1 MIEQHYFEGGLTDT
15 PEIRFTKD
23 GRGVTTFT
31 LAQSDSRKNDA
42 GEWETTA
49 NLYLRVS
56 LWDTDRHTWTDAL
69 AGLDKGTKLVVRGK
83 LVTNKWQD
91 KEGNT
96 RSQNEVQA
104 FHAYIDAAAGTPKP
118 ATDVQVNTNWGAS
131 ANVQGDGNRVTGW
144 QVQDTKNGF
153 GQQNQGNNTSWGE
166 PAATGNEENPPF

>member
-23 GRGVTTFT
+23 GRGVATFT
-31 LAQSDSRKNDA
+31 LAQSDSRKTDA

-56 LWDTDRHTWTDAL
+56 LWDTDRVQWTDVL
-69 AGLDKGTKLVVRGK
+69 AGLGKGTKLVVRGK
-83 LVTNKWQD
+83 LVTSKWQD

-96 RSQNEVQA
+96 RSQLEVQA

-118 ATDVQVNTNWGAS
+118 PQQS
-131 ANVQGDGNRVTGW
+131 QPSGW
-144 QVQDTKNGF
+144 QVQDSRGGF
-153 GQQNQGNNTSWGE
+153 SKQDQGQQGWGE
-166 PAATGNEENPPF
+166 PATTGNQDNPPF

>member
-23 GRGVTTFT
+23 GRGVASFT
-31 LAQSDSRKNDA
+31 LAQSDNKKTDA

-56 LWDTDRHTWTDAL
+56 LRDTDRHTWTDAL
-69 AGLDKGTKLVVRGK
+69 AGLSKGTKLVVRGK

-104 FHAYIDAAAGTPKP
+104 FHAYIDAAAGAGG
-118 ATDVQVNTNWGAS
+118 ATAQADKQP
-131 ANVQGDGNRVTGW
+131 TGW
-144 QVQDTKNGF
+144 AAQDTRGGF
-153 GQQNQGNNTSWGE
+153 GQQDQGQQGWGE
-166 PAATGNEENPPF
+166 PATNGNTKNNEEPPF

>member
-23 GRGVTTFT
+23 GRGVTSFT
-31 LAQSDSRKNDA
+31 LAQSDNRKTDA

-49 NLYLRVS
+49 NLYLRVT
-56 LWDTDRHTWTDAL
+56 LWDTDRHTWTDVL
-69 AGLDKGTKLVVRGK
+69 AGLSKGTKMVVRGK

-104 FHAYIDAAAGTPKP
+104 FHAYIDAAAGTQAPQQQSQP
-118 ATDVQVNTNWGAS
+118 S
-131 ANVQGDGNRVTGW
+131 GW
-144 QVQDTKNGF
+144 QVQDSRGGF
-153 GQQNQGNNTSWGE
+153 GQQQTQQGQQGTWGE
-166 PAATGNEENPPF
+166 PAKPANNDTPPF

>member
-1 MIEQHYFEGGLTDT
+1 MIDYGYFEGGLTDT

-42 GEWETTA
+42 GEWENTA
-49 NLYLRVS
+49 NRYLRVS
-56 LWDTDRHTWTDAL
+56 IWDNQRVAWTDVL

-104 FHAYIDAAAGTPKP
+104 FHAYIDAAAGTPAP
-118 ATDVQVNTNWGAS
+118 QQQS
-131 ANVQGDGNRVTGW
+131 QPSGW
-144 QVQDTKNGF
+144 QVQDSRGGF
-153 GQQNQGNNTSWGE
+153 GQQEQGDNGWGE
-166 PAATGNEENPPF
+166 PAKPANNDTPPF

>member
-15 PEIRFTKD
+15 PEIRFSKD
-23 GRGVTTFT
+23 GRGVATFT

-42 GEWETTA
+42 GEWENTA

-69 AGLDKGTKLVVRGK
+69 ADLSKGTKLVVRGK

-104 FHAYIDAAAGTPKP
+104 FHAYIDAAAGAPKP
-118 ATDVQVNTNWGAS
+118 QQ
-131 ANVQGDGNRVTGW
+131 QGQPSGW
-144 QVQDTKNGF
+144 QVQDSRGGF
-153 GQQNQGNNTSWGE
+153 GQGQQEQQGTWGE
-166 PAATGNEENPPF
+166 PAKPAANDTPPF

>member
-42 GEWETTA
+42 GEWENTA

-69 AGLDKGTKLVVRGK
+69 ADLDKGTKLVVRGK

-104 FHAYIDAAAGTPKP
+104 FHAYIDAAAGAPKP
-118 ATDVQVNTNWGAS
+118 QQQS
-131 ANVQGDGNRVTGW
+131 QPSGW
-144 QVQDTKNGF
+144 QVQDSRGGF
-153 GQQNQGNNTSWGE
+153 GQQEQQGTWGE
-166 PAATGNEENPPF
+166 PAKPANNDTPPF

>member
-1 MIEQHYFEGGLTDT
+1 MIDYGYYEGGLTDT

-42 GEWETTA
+42 GEWENTA

-69 AGLDKGTKLVVRGK
+69 ADLSKGTKLVVRGK

-104 FHAYIDAAAGTPKP
+104 FHAYIDAAAGAPKP
-118 ATDVQVNTNWGAS
+118 QQQS
-131 ANVQGDGNRVTGW
+131 QPSGW
-144 QVQDTKNGF
+144 QVQDSRGGF
-153 GQQNQGNNTSWGE
+153 GQQEQGQQSQQGWGE
-166 PAATGNEENPPF
+166 PAKPANNDTPPF

>member
-31 LAQSDSRKNDA
+31 LAQSDNRKTDA

-69 AGLDKGTKLVVRGK
+69 TGLDKGTKLVVRGK

-104 FHAYIDAAAGTPKP
+104 FHAYIDAAGTQAPQQQP
-118 ATDVQVNTNWGAS
+118 QPS
-131 ANVQGDGNRVTGW
+131 GW
-144 QVQDTKNGF
+144 QVQDSRGGF
-153 GQQNQGNNTSWGE
+153 ASQDAE
-166 PAATGNEENPPF
+166 PPF